1 MISRTLVP
9 ALLVTLLGALL
20 WAASAQGLSN
30 DGTATAEYSG
40 TINESFV
47 YQPAEPAVWQ
57 GTATI
62 TWDET
67 DTYALSGRMENQP
80 TATVMKRTLTISGSV
95 SNTFAPPNQGLTCTG
110 TLSARPG
117 SPDPMT
123 AGYGGHPLKF
133 GVSANVPETGY
144 FIQSSAPDASHCGSP
159 PATGGPGFVPPLP
172 FIEASVSAFPAMG
185 EVTVPSEPLS
195 ISFPKTGVA
204 SGSDNQTTESLH
216 ALLQITT
223 SGAAT
228 AGPSKP
234 PKLTPAQVVAKRN
247 ALEALRETTQAALYP
262 CSSTSVGTTLI
273 TSGLLG
279 AVVGGTLLAIAGP
292 LCASYYTMIL
302 AEINTIKDPPRS
314 DFRTVARAAPVALGA
329 GAGCGGR
336 HGAALRLCKA
346 AGHAASRLIAASRA
360 TARLAR
366 AVETT
371 IDRESGAERAHS
383 KSSAERQNRALI
395 SLSEQF
401 RKARRAQ
408 TAAGAA
414 LARIIRS
421 HGATVRMTAA
431 QASAAD
437 QDLLSALS
445 QRGLSVANRTF
456 LAGLLK
462 GRAFDVLAALG
473 R

>member
-1 MISRTLVP
+1 LWALPIFVLLCHSEKEDTKHGRRHKTPAQRLFQ
-9 ALLVTLLGALL
+9 ALLVLRRWFPDRGFLLAADGGFASHEMTSGIARRVAHTTYVSRFYAQAALYDPPPVVVL
-20 WAASAQGLSN
+20 KAHGK
-30 DGTATAEYSG
+30 
-40 TINESFV
+40 
-47 YQPAEPAVWQ
+47 
-57 GTATI
+57 
-62 TWDET
+62 
-67 DTYALSGRMENQP
+67 RP
-80 TATVMKRTLTISGSV
+80 TAGRSRVKGDKR
-95 SNTFAPPNQGLTCTG
+95 
-110 TLSARPG
+110 
-117 SPDPMT
+117 D
-123 AGYGGHPLKF
+123 
-133 GVSANVPETGY
+133 
-144 FIQSSAPDASHCGSP
+144 
-159 PATGGPGFVPPLP
+159 
-172 FIEASVSAFPAMG
+172 
-185 EVTVPSEPLS
+185 
-195 ISFPKTGVA
+195 
-204 SGSDNQTTESLH
+204 
-216 ALLQITT
+216 
-223 SGAAT
+223 
-228 AGPSKP
+228 
-234 PKLTPAQVVAKRN
+234 TPAQVVAKRN

-262 CSSTSVGTTLI
+262 CSLTSVGTTLI

-314 DFRTVARAAPVALGA
+314 DFRTVARDAPVALGA
-329 GAGCGGR
+329 GTGCGGR
-336 HGAALRLCKA
+336 HGAALRLCKT
-346 AGHAASRLIAASRA
+346 AGLAASRLLARSRA

-395 SLSEQF
+395 LLSEQF

-445 QRGLSVANRTF
+445 QRGLSAANRTF

-462 GRAFDVLAALG
+462 GRAFDVLGTLG